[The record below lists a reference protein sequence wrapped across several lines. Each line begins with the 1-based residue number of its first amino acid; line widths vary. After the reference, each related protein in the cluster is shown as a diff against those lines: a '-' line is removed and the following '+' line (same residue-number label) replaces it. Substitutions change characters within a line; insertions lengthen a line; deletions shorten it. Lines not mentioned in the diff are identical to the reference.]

1 MLQLYKS
8 LIRCRAEY
16 CSPLWSPTKTTDIQL
31 IETVQR
37 QFTRR
42 IHGLGDMNYWDRLK
56 ELKLK
61 SLQRRRERYSIIH
74 IWKLLHGV
82 CPNDIKMEFKEH
94 PRLGFKVLL
103 PTLNRQS
110 SNAAKTCYDNSFAVR
125 AGRLWNTLPKDV
137 NTKKTLESFKAA
149 LEVFLETIPDMPPT
163 PGYSTPN
170 SNSIIDWCNQR
181 GDWTAIRPAVDLEK
195 TPLEIKTNSTLESGD
210 YVAVLFYNSQGED
223 AGGVYIYFTSTP
235 RYWLVRCSSNTTFPS
250 NLPAAVDKVWRISLN
265 KTSGIRLQIHCNDVE
280 VLNTLLSDDTCH
292 SYWRKYWSRDV
303 EKIAFYRGDT
313 ASDYYRLYQQG
324 NWTAV
329 KPAVDLETTPLEI
342 KTNSTLESGD
352 EVEVYFYNSQGEDA
366 GRVWIYFSSTPQ
378 YRLVWCSSDTNFPSN
393 LPAAVDKVWRIS
405 LNKTSGIR
413 LQIHCND
420 VEVLNTL
427 LSDDTCSD
435 SDWREYWSR
444 DVEKIAFYRGD
455 TASDYYRRFKPGC
468 TGLKAA
474 WTGTMTTTA
483 KFPVDPGTVVE
494 VTCSDPGTF
503 NNGSSQ
509 VTCVSGTEF
518 TYRSEPHCTDF
529 E

>member
-16 CSPLWSPTKTTDIQL
+16 CSPLWSPTKITDIQL

-94 PRLGFKVLL
+94 PHLGFKVLL

-181 GDWTAIRPAVDLEK
+181 GGPQMVRRP
-195 TPLEIKTNSTLESGD
+195 
-210 YVAVLFYNSQGED
+210 
-223 AGGVYIYFTSTP
+223 
-235 RYWLVRCSSNTTFPS
+235 
-250 NLPAAVDKVWRISLN
+250 
-265 KTSGIRLQIHCNDVE
+265 
-280 VLNTLLSDDTCH
+280 
-292 SYWRKYWSRDV
+292 
-303 EKIAFYRGDT
+303 
-313 ASDYYRLYQQG
+313 
-324 NWTAV
+324 
-329 KPAVDLETTPLEI
+329 
-342 KTNSTLESGD
+342 
-352 EVEVYFYNSQGEDA
+352 
-366 GRVWIYFSSTPQ
+366 
-378 YRLVWCSSDTNFPSN
+378 
-393 LPAAVDKVWRIS
+393 
-405 LNKTSGIR
+405 
-413 LQIHCND
+413 
-420 VEVLNTL
+420 
-427 LSDDTCSD
+427 
-435 SDWREYWSR
+435 
-444 DVEKIAFYRGD
+444 
-455 TASDYYRRFKPGC
+455 
-468 TGLKAA
+468 
-474 WTGTMTTTA
+474 
-483 KFPVDPGTVVE
+483 
-494 VTCSDPGTF
+494 
-503 NNGSSQ
+503 
-509 VTCVSGTEF
+509 
-518 TYRSEPHCTDF
+518 
-529 E
+529 